1 MKNEKATPIE
11 SSRKQ
16 SSANNKAKEPGKER
30 SMLMRFAS
38 GERHHRFS
46 AERLGDHCLPTTI
59 SDLQRTHGLYFSRQ
73 RVKTRNR
80 FGSTTPVMRYWLE
93 GTDLARARKIV
104 GLKEVAA

>member
-1 MKNEKATPIE
+1 MKNKKATPIE
-11 SSRKQ
+11 SSPKQ
-16 SSANNKAKEPGKER
+16 SKANSKPKEPGKER

-46 AERLGDHCLPTTI
+46 AECLGDHCLPTTI